1 MGPHPPLNT
10 GWLSK
15 EYAWEAPNLWKVM
28 INKTLQNR
36 PRFTC
41 VKLFRSLKLYT
52 EEVVW
57 GMDSGFAFKSKL
69 IHTLLFIP
77 FASHAFFAGVL
88 VQWCENFQPFK
99 TPSFGGLQTGSTT
112 TTGSGFRPRYH
123 GWPWPS
129 PCPST
134 WPALDPS
141 TTSSLASNLGR
152 QSWQRIS
159 TPYGWTRWMGGFGM
173 VGLKW

>member
-77 FASHAFFAGVL
+77 FASPCVFC
-88 VQWCENFQPFK
+88 Q
-99 TPSFGGLQTGSTT
+99 SFGSMMWKCSTLQKPKFWRASNGFYNNDRFRVPSQVPWMTLAKPMSVNLTRPWSVNNKF
-112 TTGSGFRPRYH
+112 SGFKSRK
-123 GWPWPS
+123 
-129 PCPST
+129 T
-134 WPALDPS
+134 ILTAD
-141 TTSSLASNLGR
+141 
-152 QSWQRIS
+152 
-159 TPYGWTRWMGGFGM
+159 
-173 VGLKW
+173 